1 MSADEDVEVRLV
13 RCPPLVP
20 SAPSLI
26 APSLDAYDVE
36 VGPFEY
42 SYVSEVVT
50 SSSPPFSFLLND
62 VDRFLPS
69 LADWMSAHFSFV
81 PNWRRDDG
89 QVSLSSNGGGI
100 GLHVDDYDVF
110 LVQTGGE
117 RSWTVELQSLGVA
130 EELDR
135 SIPNLPL
142 RILSP
147 SPSCPYATVA
157 LQPGDM
163 LYIPPRFPHK
173 GVATSDRCMTL
184 SVGFRAPSSLDMLSD
199 LVEFKSEEPSHP
211 RFDDIDLQLP
221 SSPGLI
227 TPGASDRARSILR
240 DSVAEF
246 LEDDSQWGEFF
257 GKIASRSKRVRLDY
271 PRPLDDEDKLVLGEW
286 GDAEAAVEAVLKQNR
301 GMLVQA
307 EGVVFAYDQKERL
320 FVNGEVF
327 ETGSC
332 ESKHL
337 SLVCDSRFVT
347 GETLKGYEENEDFV
361 NLLRDLVSVG
371 YLYGCDEE

>member
-1 MSADEDVEVRLV
+1 
-13 RCPPLVP
+13 
-20 SAPSLI
+20 
-26 APSLDAYDVE
+26 
-36 VGPFEY
+36 
-42 SYVSEVVT
+42 
-50 SSSPPFSFLLND
+50 
-62 VDRFLPS
+62 
-69 LADWMSAHFSFV
+69 
-81 PNWRRDDG
+81 
-89 QVSLSSNGGGI
+89 
-100 GLHVDDYDVF
+100 
-110 LVQTGGE
+110 
-117 RSWTVELQSLGVA
+117 
-130 EELDR
+130 
-135 SIPNLPL
+135 
-142 RILSP
+142 
-147 SPSCPYATVA
+147 
-157 LQPGDM
+157 
-163 LYIPPRFPHK
+163 
-173 GVATSDRCMTL
+173 MTL

>member
-1 MSADEDVEVRLV
+1 MLLLLQSLILQSLILTHVVVPTVYSFVDPQSFRKSFPIRASALCANLEVLPWRPDAARIAEFWGRKPVLFQKAFPPGEGSWASYEDVVQMSADEDVEVRLV

-135 SIPNLPL
+135 RWVRGIDGLVG
-142 RILSP
+142 
-147 SPSCPYATVA
+147 TVTLTRAGLA
-157 LQPGDM
+157 LFT
-163 LYIPPRFPHK
+163 I
-173 GVATSDRCMTL
+173 
-184 SVGFRAPSSLDMLSD
+184 
-199 LVEFKSEEPSHP
+199 
-211 RFDDIDLQLP
+211 
-221 SSPGLI
+221 
-227 TPGASDRARSILR
+227 
-240 DSVAEF
+240 
-246 LEDDSQWGEFF
+246 
-257 GKIASRSKRVRLDY
+257 
-271 PRPLDDEDKLVLGEW
+271 
-286 GDAEAAVEAVLKQNR
+286 
-301 GMLVQA
+301 
-307 EGVVFAYDQKERL
+307 
-320 FVNGEVF
+320 
-327 ETGSC
+327 
-332 ESKHL
+332 
-337 SLVCDSRFVT
+337 
-347 GETLKGYEENEDFV
+347 
-361 NLLRDLVSVG
+361 
-371 YLYGCDEE
+371 